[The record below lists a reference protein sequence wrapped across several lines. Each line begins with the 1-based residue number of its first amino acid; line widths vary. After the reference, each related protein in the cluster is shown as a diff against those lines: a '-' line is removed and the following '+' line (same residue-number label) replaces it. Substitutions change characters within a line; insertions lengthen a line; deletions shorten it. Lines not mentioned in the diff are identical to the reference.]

1 MECKILIISLYV
13 GGSKEDYWTQQE
25 DIIENKRFIFNISIT
40 IEKEDI
46 KS

>member
-1 MECKILIISLYV
+1 MIPPLVKIMFLINA
-13 GGSKEDYWTQQE
+13 E
-25 DIIENKRFIFNISIT
+25 RFIFNISIT